1 MKLSEHAHSAHHLH
15 QFETA
20 QQQYEAAS
28 LGMWAFIIQEIL
40 FFGGLFGAYTVY
52 RNEYIEAFTAGSHL
66 LSIGWGTF
74 NTIVLIAS
82 SLTMALAVRA
92 AQTNAGRNAITGW
105 LVATIILGCAFL
117 GVKYIEY
124 KSKYL
129 ENLIPGSMF
138 QWNDPAFPE
147 VSLGNAKIFFSFY
160 FVMTGM
166 HALHMVVGLILM
178 VVVAL
183 RARRGHYSPQNHIGV
198 EMLGLYWHFVDLV
211 WIFLFPLLYLLG
223 SHT

>member
-1 MKLSEHAHSAHHLH
+1 MKLSDHAQSAHHLH

-20 QQQYEAAS
+20 EQQYEAAS

-52 RNEYIEAFTAGSHL
+52 RYTYIDAFTAGSLH

-82 SLTMALAVRA
+82 SLTMALAVRC

-124 KSKYL
+124 SSKWA
-129 ENLIPGSMF
+129 ENLVPISSF
-138 QWNDPAFPE
+138 QWSEPG

-166 HALHMVVGLILM
+166 HALHMV
-178 VVVAL
+178 
-183 RARRGHYSPQNHIGV
+183 IGV
-198 EMLGLYWHFVDLV
+198 GIMLWMIVKVRRNEISAQYFTPIEISGLYWHFVDIV
-211 WIFLFPLLYLLG
+211 WIFLFPLLYLIG
-223 SHT
+223 RH